1 METTIKPILFK
12 LVIGFLGLVLLVM
25 CALRFGVLIHYD
37 KNNNAVLVPGPYSI
51 PNTIRTIHSSA
62 FVADMHADSLLWKR
76 DLRKRY
82 ARGQVDLPRLE
93 EGGVDLQVFS
103 VVTKVPK
110 HINFFSNSDD
120 TDSLPLLFFGSWRSP
135 ATWFNPKERAL
146 AQAREIVRLANT
158 PQLTLVLRKEDMS
171 AEGIKGLLAL
181 EGMHAFNGEE
191 TSLHDLYSAGFRMM
205 GLAHFF
211 DNEVAGSIHGIDKM
225 GLTKLGRTLIPQMEA
240 LGITIDLAHA
250 SDTAF
255 DETLD
260 LATKPVVVSH
270 VGVAGTC
277 PGSRSLTDTQLQRI
291 AENGGV
297 IGIGFWKRAICDV
310 SVQGITAAIQ
320 YAIKIAGVDHVGLGS
335 DFDGNVTTPFD
346 TTGLPMLTEALLG
359 AGLPEKDV
367 LKVLGG
373 NVRRVLTA
381 NLPE

>member
-1 METTIKPILFK
+1 METIIKHLFFK
-12 LVIGFLGLVLLVM
+12 CLIGFLGLVLLAM
-25 CALRFGVLIHYD
+25 CVLRFGVLIHHD
-37 KNNNAVLVPGPYSI
+37 KKNNAVLIPGPYNV
-51 PNTIRTIHSSA
+51 PDTIRKIHTAA
-62 FVADMHADSLLWKR
+62 FVADMHADSLLWHR

-82 ARGQVDLPRLE
+82 TRGQVDLPRLE
-93 EGGVDLQVFS
+93 DGGVDLQVFG

-110 HINFFSNSDD
+110 PINFFINSGD
-120 TDSLPLLFFGSWRSP
+120 TDSLPLLFLASWRSP

-146 AQAREIVRLANT
+146 AQAREIMQLANT
-158 PQLTLVLRKEDMS
+158 SQLTLVLRKQDIS
-171 AEGIKGLLAL
+171 AKGIKGLLAL

-191 TSLHDLYSAGFRMM
+191 ASLNDLYSAGFRMM

-211 DNEVAGSIHGIDKM
+211 DNEIAGSVHGIDKI
-225 GLTKLGRTLIPQMEA
+225 GLTELGRALIPQMET

-250 SDTAF
+250 SDVAF

-277 PGSRSLTDTQLQRI
+277 PGSRSLTDDQLQRI

-297 IGIGFWKRAICDV
+297 IGVGFWKRAICDV
-310 SVQGITAAIQ
+310 SVKGITAAIRH
-320 YAIKIAGVDHVGLGS
+320 AIKVAGVDHVGLGS

-346 TTGLPMLTEALLG
+346 TTGLPMLTEALLA
-359 AGLPEKDV
+359 AGLPEEDV

-373 NVRRVLTA
+373 NVRRVLTT
-381 NLPE
+381 NLPD